1 VSAARKP
8 ALRLA
13 HASPQSV
20 VAVTLGSQPPLAA
33 GHSLQLLAPLPAI
46 ASLVSSHPSGDGQ
59 ACCRAVRLSLPGIGT
74 RYLVRVA
81 HRAAHMGWGIDE
93 LAALVVE
100 LERRCAYLLFASSLA
115 ALAPDRRRA
124 RRPGRRQAM
133 QWDAGAWAAS
143 GGRPSDLLTAARS
156 SGLRG
161 YGNVVAGSR
170 AELPRRLA
178 GVLDELASRGVT
190 VRNGGRETALQLG
203 ARWALE
209 LLGTPQLSPA
219 QLQAL
224 RERFATAPRCDWC
237 GVPVVGRHC
246 HRCTTGGTA

>member
-1 VSAARKP
+1 MSAAGKP

-13 HASPQSV
+13 HARAQPV
-20 VAVTLGSQPPLAA
+20 VAVTLGSESPMAA
-33 GHSLQLLAPLPAI
+33 GHSLQLLVPLPAI
-46 ASLVSSHPSGDGQ
+46 ASLVPSRLSGDGQ
-59 ACCRAVRLSLPGIGT
+59 ARCVALRLSLPGIGT

-81 HRAAHMGWGIDE
+81 QRAAHMGWGVDE

-100 LERRCAYLLFASSLA
+100 LERRCAYLLVASSLA
-115 ALAPDRRRA
+115 PLAPDRRRA
-124 RRPGRRQAM
+124 RWFGGHKAM
-133 QWDAGAWAAS
+133 RWDAGAWIAC

-161 YGNVVAGSR
+161 YGNAVVSSGS
-170 AELPRRLA
+170 EVPRRIA
-178 GVLDELASRGVT
+178 DTLDELASQGVP
-190 VRNGGRETALQLG
+190 VRTGTRSVALQLG
-203 ARWALE
+203 ARWAVE

-224 RERFATAPRCDWC
+224 RERFAAAPRCDWC

-246 HRCTTGGTA
+246 HRCTPGGTA

>member
-1 VSAARKP
+1 VSAAGKP

-13 HASPQSV
+13 HASVQPAV
-20 VAVTLGSQPPLAA
+20 VVTLGSEPPLAA
-33 GHSLQLLAPLPAI
+33 GPSLHLLAPLPAT
-46 ASLVSSHPSGDGQ
+46 AALLPSHWSGDGQ
-59 ACCRAVRLSLPGIGT
+59 ARGMAVRLSLPGIGT

-81 HRAAHMGWGIDE
+81 QRAAHMGWGVDE

-100 LERRCAYLLFASSLA
+100 LERRCAYLLVASSLA
-115 ALAPDRRRA
+115 PLAPDRRRA
-124 RRPGRRQAM
+124 RWLGGRQAM
-133 QWDAGAWAAS
+133 RWDAGTWIAS

-161 YGNVVAGSR
+161 YGNALAGSGT
-170 AELPRRLA
+170 EVPRRIVDL
-178 GVLDELASRGVT
+178 LDELASHGVT
-190 VRNGGRETALQLG
+190 VRNSASGVALQLG
-203 ARWALE
+203 ARWAVE

-224 RERFATAPRCDWC
+224 RERFAAAPRCDWC

-246 HRCTTGGTA
+246 HRCTPGGTA